1 MPGGIHHIQKEE
13 IIFNIRPSPI
23 YTPGHSTVLMVRIK
37 VLPVLAEEPLGP
49 TVASHCTVHHLG
61 NLHSVRLCVSS
72 PKLLAHSMFK

>member
-1 MPGGIHHIQKEE
+1 MPGGIHHIQKEK

-23 YTPGHSTVLMVRIK
+23 YTPGHSPVLMVRIK

-49 TVASHCTVHHLG
+49 TAASHRTIHHLG